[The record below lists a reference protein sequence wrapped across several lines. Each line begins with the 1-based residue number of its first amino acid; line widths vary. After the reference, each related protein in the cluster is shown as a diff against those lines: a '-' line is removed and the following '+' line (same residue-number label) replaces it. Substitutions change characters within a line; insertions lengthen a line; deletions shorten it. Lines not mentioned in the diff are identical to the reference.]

1 MRLNV
6 NSYLDI
12 LSKSGL
18 NNTDVCKSTGLS
30 EKTLNWIL
38 DNGFIEVSTLK
49 NIAVVLKCEPVEL
62 VEQEIETMDFQ
73 NCAENVIEWIK
84 DEKQATLTL
93 SQRRTI
99 NKVKKLAEVHPEECQ
114 IVAENKDGSICA
126 HVPVSWVKISPPRG
140 VSEERREL
148 SRKIM
153 QDYHLK
159 RVTVTDNLD

>member
-38 DNGFIEVSTLK
+38 DNGFIEVSTLER
-49 NIAVVLKCEPVEL
+49 IADAIGSSTKAIALPDYDGC
-62 VEQEIETMDFQ
+62 T
-73 NCAENVIEWIK
+73 ENVIEWQK
-84 DEKQATLTL
+84 DNERATLTIC
-93 SQRRTI
+93 QRRTI
-99 NKVKKLAEVHPEECQ
+99 TKVKKLAESHQEECQ
-114 IVAENKDGSICA
+114 IVAENKDGSIYA
-126 HVPVSWVKISPPRG
+126 HVPVNWIKISPPRG

-159 RVTVTDNLD
+159 RVTITDNLD